1 MIKKLLW
8 IVIGIGM
15 LAPVMALMPGTGQA
29 MVPETGPE
37 MPPRARMM
45 VPATVPLTIRPIG

>member
-37 MPPRARMM
+37 TPRRARMM